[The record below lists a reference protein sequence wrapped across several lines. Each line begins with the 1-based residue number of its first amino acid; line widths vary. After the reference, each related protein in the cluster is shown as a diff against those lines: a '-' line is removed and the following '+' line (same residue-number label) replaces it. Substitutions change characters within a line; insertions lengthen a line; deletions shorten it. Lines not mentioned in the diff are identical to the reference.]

1 MLIVGNLFRAC
12 RVVDGILSFSVVFSM
27 NLNALFCTFVVF
39 LCAFF
44 EILFNGMIRYR
55 SCGLTIVK

>member
-12 RVVDGILSFSVVFSM
+12 KVVEGILSFSVVFSI
-27 NLNALFCTFVVF
+27 NLNALFCTFCSF
-39 LCAFF
+39 LCVVF
-44 EILFNGMIRYR
+44 EILFNGMIGYR